1 MCAVANAAVCGALAL
16 SLGGCS
22 SNGRCTPGFDAGER
36 FRLTVLGEGPNSST
50 EPDCLAPP
58 LEVGTTMVLTGG
70 RIDEKGSGCEVR
82 VAEPV
87 VPDPY
92 VGVLDSC
99 TVGVDL
105 QLGMMCRGT
114 VASGCPVVVQLGV
127 APHIERDDRVIE
139 DGDLYSS
146 WFLDHGRDH
155 DCVNPGCVKHYRVRI
170 ERLPPEP

>member
-1 MCAVANAAVCGALAL
+1 MRAVATAAMFGALAL

-58 LEVGTTMVLTGG
+58 LEVGTTMVLTAGQK
-70 RIDEKGSGCEVR
+70 DETESGCEYR
-82 VAEPV
+82 FAAPI
-87 VPDPY
+87 VPEPY
-92 VGVLDSC
+92 VGVLTSC
-99 TVGVDL
+99 PYSSGM
-105 QLGMMCRGT
+105 QLGLECRGT
-114 VASGCPVVVQLGV
+114 VAECPVVVRLGV